1 MSGYKMGAGRGVP
14 VVARLMRLS
23 KIMVFGEVP
32 LLDIDIADCKVDP
45 SVTLNV
51 AAFKMEQE
59 VKQIVALNKFR
70 QDIFRPF

>member
-1 MSGYKMGAGRGVP
+1 MELEK
-14 VVARLMRLS
+14 L
-23 KIMVFGEVP
+23 MVFGEVP
-32 LLDIDIADCKVDP
+32 LLDIDIADCRLDP

-70 QDIFRPF
+70 QYIFRPF